1 MNLLTP
7 AKILLFGE
15 FTTINGGDALAMPLK
30 LFQGQWKQGNDSK
43 LQRDLSQFFTFLK
56 KLNYTFV
63 EMERLQKDLDN
74 GWYFDSNI
82 PEGYGVGSSGALI
95 ATTLKKYGDHDF
107 LKSLPLSK
115 LKKITAEIE
124 GYFHGASSGTDPLVC
139 YIGKTILIKGN
150 GEIIT
155 LENWKKPQS
164 DYQLF
169 LLDTNH
175 PRKAEPLIKW
185 FLEQND
191 KADFQSTIRPQLL
204 NINKQAIDA
213 FLLNDYKN
221 LWQVMSEMS
230 QLQFDH
236 LPGLIPDFLHNVWLQ
251 GLDSDLFKLKIC
263 GAGGGGFMIGMTRDL
278 DEVKSEIGFEV
289 YEI

>member
-1 MNLLTP
+1 MSTP

-15 FTTINGGDALAMPLK
+15 FTTINGGDALAMPLE
-30 LFQGQWKQGNDSK
+30 LFHGQWKKGNDSK

-56 KLNYTFV
+56 KLNSTFV
-63 EMERLQKDLDN
+63 ETERLQKDLDS

-95 ATTLKKYGDHDF
+95 AATLKKYGDTAF
-107 LKSLPLSK
+107 LNALPLPE
-115 LKKITAEIE
+115 LKKIVAEIE

-139 YIGKTILIKGN
+139 YLKKTILIKGR

-155 LENWKKPQS
+155 LENWKKPTT

-175 PRKAEPLIKW
+175 PRKAEPLIQW
-185 FLEQND
+185 FLKQNE
-191 KADFQSTIRPQLL
+191 KADFQQNILPQLL
-204 NINKQAIDA
+204 AVNKQAIDA
-213 FLLNDYKN
+213 FLLNDYEN
-221 LWQVMSEMS
+221 LWQVMSKMS

-236 LPGLIPDFLHNVWLQ
+236 LPGLIPDFLQEVWQQ

-263 GAGGGGFMIGMTRDL
+263 GAGGGGFMIGMTRDWKAL
-278 DEVKSEIGFEV
+278 KNEVDFDV

>member
-1 MNLLTP
+1 MLIP

-15 FTTINGGDALAMPLK
+15 FTTINGGDALAMPLA
-30 LFQGQWKQGNDSK
+30 LFQGQWKRGNDPK
-43 LQRDLSQFFTFLK
+43 LQRDLAQFSAYLE
-56 KLNYTFV
+56 KLNYDFF
-63 EMERLQKDLDN
+63 EADLFQSDLEK

-95 ATTLKKYGDHDF
+95 AATLKKYGDNDF
-107 LKSLPLSK
+107 LKSLPLTE
-115 LKKITAEIE
+115 LKKIMAEIE

-155 LENWKKPQS
+155 LENWKKPQT

-185 FLEQND
+185 FLEQNE
-191 KADFQSTIRPQLL
+191 KTAFQSNIRPQLL
-204 NINKQAIDA
+204 TINKQAIDA
-213 FLLNDYKN
+213 FLLNDYEN
-221 LWQVMSEMS
+221 LWSVMSKMS
-230 QLQFDH
+230 QLQFEY
-236 LPGLIPDFLHNVWLQ
+236 LPGLIPDFLKAAWQ
-251 GLDSDLFKLKIC
+251 MGLDSDLYKMKIC

-278 DEVKSEIGFEV
+278 ERVRSEVGFEI
-289 YEI
+289 YEL

>member
-1 MNLLTP
+1 MC
-7 AKILLFGE
+7 I
-15 FTTINGGDALAMPLK
+15 
-30 LFQGQWKQGNDSK
+30 
-43 LQRDLSQFFTFLK
+43 RDT
-56 KLNYTFV
+56 
-63 EMERLQKDLDN
+63 
-74 GWYFDSNI
+74 
-82 PEGYGVGSSGALI
+82 
-95 ATTLKKYGDHDF
+95 
-107 LKSLPLSK
+107 
-115 LKKITAEIE
+115 
-124 GYFHGASSGTDPLVC
+124 
-139 YIGKTILIKGN
+139 
-150 GEIIT
+150 IIT

>member
-1 MNLLTP
+1 MLTP

-15 FTTINGGDALAMPLK
+15 FTTINGGDALAMPLD
-30 LFQGQWKQGNDSK
+30 LFQGQWKQGNDPT
-43 LQRDLSQFFTFLK
+43 LQRDLNKFSSFLK
-56 KLNYTFV
+56 KLNYQFI
-63 EMERLQKDLDN
+63 EADRFQSDLKN

-95 ATTLKKYGDHDF
+95 AATLKKYGDNDF
-107 LKSLPLSK
+107 LKNLPLPEF
-115 LKKITAEIE
+115 KKITAEIE

-150 GEIIT
+150 GEIII
-155 LENWKKPQS
+155 LENWKKPQN

-175 PRKAEPLIKW
+175 PRKAEPHIKW
-185 FLEQND
+185 FLKQNE
-191 KADFQSTIRPQLL
+191 KADFQSNIRPQLL
-204 NINKQAIDA
+204 TINKQAIDA
-213 FLLNDYKN
+213 FLLNDYEN
-221 LWQVMSEMS
+221 LWPIMEKMS

-236 LPGLIPDFLHNVWLQ
+236 LPGLIPDFLKETWQ
-251 GLDSDLFKLKIC
+251 IGLDSDLFKLKIC
-263 GAGGGGFMIGMTRDL
+263 GAGGGGFMIGVTRDL
-278 DEVKSEIGFEV
+278 DRVRNEIDFEV

>member
-1 MNLLTP
+1 MLTP

-15 FTTINGGDALAMPLK
+15 FTTINGGDALAMPLE
-30 LFQGQWKQGNDSK
+30 LFHGQWKKGNDPK
-43 LQRDLSQFFTFLK
+43 LQRDLFQFFTFLK
-56 KLNYTFV
+56 KLDYTFV
-63 EMERLQKDLDN
+63 ETERLQKDLDS

-95 ATTLKKYGDHDF
+95 AATLKKYGDTDF
-107 LKSLPLSK
+107 LNMLSLAA
-115 LKKITAEIE
+115 LKKVVAEIE

-139 YIGKTILIKGN
+139 YLKKTILIKGT

-155 LENWKKPQS
+155 LENWKKPIA

-175 PRKAEPLIKW
+175 PRKAEPLIQW

-191 KADFQSTIRPQLL
+191 KVDFQSTILPQLL
-204 NINKQAIDA
+204 TINKQAIDA
-213 FLLNDYKN
+213 FLLNDYEN
-221 LWQVMSEMS
+221 LWQVLTKMS
-230 QLQFDH
+230 QVQFDH
-236 LPGLIPDFLHNVWLQ
+236 LPGLIPDFLNNVWQQ

-278 DEVKSEIGFEV
+278 GEVNAVIDFKV

>member
-1 MNLLTP
+1 MLIP

-15 FTTINGGDALAMPLK
+15 FTTINGGDALAMPLA
-30 LFQGQWKQGNDSK
+30 LFQGQWKRGNDPK
-43 LQRDLSQFFTFLK
+43 LQRDLAQFSAYLE
-56 KLNYTFV
+56 KLNYDFF
-63 EMERLQKDLDN
+63 EADLFQSDLEK

-95 ATTLKKYGDHDF
+95 AATLKKYGDNDF
-107 LKSLPLSK
+107 LKSLPLTE
-115 LKKITAEIE
+115 LKKIMAEIE

-155 LENWKKPQS
+155 LENWKKPQT

-191 KADFQSTIRPQLL
+191 KADFQSNIRPQLL

-213 FLLNDYKN
+213 FLLNDYEN
-221 LWQVMSEMS
+221 LWSIMETMSE
-230 QLQFDH
+230 LQFEH
-236 LPGLIPDFLHNVWLQ
+236 LPGLIPDFLHNVWQQ
-251 GLDSDLFKLKIC
+251 GLDSDLFKLKVC
-263 GAGGGGFMIGMTRDL
+263 GAGGGGFMIGMTRDF
-278 DEVKSEIGFEV
+278 ERVKSEIGFEV